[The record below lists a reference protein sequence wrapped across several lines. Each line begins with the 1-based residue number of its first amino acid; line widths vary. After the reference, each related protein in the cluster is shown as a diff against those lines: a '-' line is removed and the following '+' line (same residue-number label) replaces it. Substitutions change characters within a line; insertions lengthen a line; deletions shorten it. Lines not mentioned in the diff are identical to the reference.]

1 MKVKKLNENF
11 EAPLMLEE
19 LEDAQLVE
27 AVEESVEEVLENVIE
42 PTAEGQVEEIIEEGV
57 NADKLADAFPELEP
71 AVADYYRLAGIEEG
85 MKLEG
90 DLDEWAL
97 NEAACKNNVQKH
109 DLKHKLL
116 GEDITLDQAAR
127 ELESEETAAGSVNQI
142 EAALDRALK
151 QARRMQRSGEDNDF
165 PNVLLIS
172 DAGFGK
178 SSVVRQWAKERG
190 INLVYKDAKT
200 MDAAALGGIIARDA
214 DDPRYANRLGTKEFL
229 SLDKPNSVLFLDEYN
244 RAKKEIRGSLLT
256 LVQDHVI
263 WDPTAEGETRFLP
276 NFLFTVAAIN
286 PPNANYKGAQEMDP
300 AERSRF
306 NAIPVQP
313 DPMEHL
319 RYLRK
324 FYKNQIEN
332 AEDDAE
338 RLEAEGRLALAET
351 ILSSPKFTYDSSID
365 IDNHQDDNSYSP
377 LNYRSFKKALDASD
391 GTKADLLAIWSG
403 YCNYDKKNVIE
414 DILENYQDVKDK
426 ANSVFDDESESEVFA
441 NVKSNSQKLFDK
453 FPNLRRK

>member
-1 MKVKKLNENF
+1 MSELEHIALNAESYEEACDTAAKWYAKLILDNLKED
-11 EAPLMLEE
+11 LEE
-19 LEDAQLVE
+19 G
-27 AVEESVEEVLENVIE
+27 I
-42 PTAEGQVEEIIEEGV
+42 

-127 ELESEETAAGSVNQI
+127 ELESEETAAGNANQI

-178 SSVVRQWAKERG
+178 TAICKQWAKDRG

-200 MDAAALGGIIARDA
+200 MDASALGGIVARDV
-214 DDPRYANRLGTKEFL
+214 DDPKYGTNLGTKAFR
-229 SLDKPNSVLFLDEYN
+229 SLEKPNSVLFLDEYN

-256 LVQDHVI
+256 LIQDHVI
-263 WDPTAEGETRFLP
+263 WDPYEEGEMKFLP

-286 PPNANYKGAQEMDP
+286 PPNANYKGAQEFDP

-306 NAIPVQP
+306 QSIEIQP

-324 FYKNQIEN
+324 FYNNQIKN
-332 AEDDAE
+332 AQDDAE
-338 RLEAEGRLALAET
+338 RFEAEGRLALAET
-351 ILSSPKFTYDSSID
+351 ILSSPKFTYDSAID
-365 IDNHQDDNSYSP
+365 IDNHQDDNSYTP
-377 LNYRSFKKALDASD
+377 LNYRSFKKVLDASD
-391 GTKADLLAIWSG
+391 GTKADVLAIWSS
-403 YCNYDKKNVIE
+403 YCNYDKKNMVE

-441 NVKSNSQKLFDK
+441 NVKTNSQKLFDK